1 LTFCVVAIHALAAWH
16 LASGSRSLILCL
28 VRPMRFSRIV
38 VAFFLAGPLAANS
51 GFAAEAVA
59 IPPELK
65 KWVIHKVLPRYPVT
79 ARARGATG
87 TGIFVTR
94 VQIKTGL
101 VKSVEVARTTGD
113 SDLDAAAV
121 TALRQWRFKP
131 MVLPPIKRIVP
142 HWKDPFGNE
151 DSLVK
156 TPVTFSR

>member
-1 LTFCVVAIHALAAWH
+1 
-16 LASGSRSLILCL
+16 
-28 VRPMRFSRIV
+28 MRVFRIV
-38 VAFFLAGPLAANS
+38 VALFLACMLAADS
-51 GFAAEAVA
+51 GFAAEAVTV
-59 IPPELK
+59 PPDVK
-65 KWVIHKVLPRYPVT
+65 KWVIHRVLPRYPVT

-101 VKSVEVARTTGD
+101 VRSVEVARTTGD

-131 MVLPPIKRIVP
+131 MVLPPIKHIFP
-142 HWKDPFGNE
+142 HWKDPFENE